1 MKKTLLTTVKTST
14 ILIGGALVAQ
24 AALAS
29 GYHFGTQSVSSQA
42 TANSSAAEAADP
54 STLFYNP
61 AGLTKLEGTQATVNV
76 NLVAPSVKYSGASAE
91 YPAVP
96 LSATS
101 VFPKQPVE
109 GKTSGSIDPGVTV
122 VPHMYASHKLND
134 QIALGLGVY
143 VPFGSG
149 TEYDQDSVLRYNLN
163 KLGLQ
168 TMALQPTVAFKLN
181 DQHSFAVGL
190 VAQHTK
196 AELRQFANFG
206 PAVARGLKAQTDAAA
221 ANGVTAQNVGALL
234 QQANNGIT
242 QLNQG
247 IAATQA
253 AGGNPAALQAQL
265 ATVTTQR
272 NQLAQAQ
279 AAYGALGNA
288 TAKSPVGNGAAD
300 GYAKVE
306 GGDWGFG
313 YNLAWLWDI
322 NDSARVGV
330 NYRSKISHN
339 LKGDAEWI
347 LNGDA
352 FQNAAL
358 GGAIQ
363 QNIRDRGYKEKEDA
377 SVKITT
383 PESLSVHGMYKINPQ
398 WNVFGDVTWTRH
410 SRFNKAELIY
420 SNPKDVTDPT
430 GTSPTGADKSDR
442 TILSP
447 NWRNTYKVSLGAS
460 YQVSEPLQLRFG
472 WAYDQSPVKSSNDR
486 MSTLPDANRMWFSV
500 GGKYDI
506 NKNNSINVAYSY
518 LNIQNSKANVNGFC
532 GANELGAGSQP
543 CVSSR
548 TNGTANFKS
557 HAHIL
562 GLQYTYKF

>member
-14 ILIGGALVAQ
+14 VLIGGALMAQ
-24 AALAS
+24 AAWAS

-61 AGLTKLEGTQATVNV
+61 AGLTKLEGTQATINV

-96 LSATS
+96 LNATTT
-101 VFPKQPVE
+101 FPKQAVE
-109 GKTSGSIDPGVTV
+109 GKTSGSIEPSSITV

-134 QIALGLGVY
+134 KISLGLGVY

-163 KLGLQ
+163 KLGLE

-181 DQHSFAVGL
+181 DHHSFAVGL

-206 PAVARGLKAQTDAAA
+206 PAVKRGLTAKKAEVDTQAATALPKLAAGIAAVEAGIAQATANNAPASVIDSLKAQL
-221 ANGVTAQNVGALL
+221 VTLKT
-234 QQANNGIT
+234 QQATLVGT
-242 QLNQG
+242 QQALNS
-247 IAATQA
+247 
-253 AGGNPAALQAQL
+253 QL
-265 ATVTTQR
+265 T
-272 NQLAQAQ
+272 NMP
-279 AAYGALGNA
+279 G
-288 TAKSPVGNGAAD
+288 VGNGAAD

-306 GGDWGFG
+306 GDDWGFG

-339 LKGDAEWI
+339 LRGDAEWI
-347 LNGDA
+347 LSGDA

-358 GGAIQ
+358 GSTIQ
-363 QNIRDRGYKEKEDA
+363 QTIRDRGYKANEDA

-420 SNPKDVTDPT
+420 DNPKDVTDPT
-430 GTSPTGADKSDR
+430 TGGVTKSDR
-442 TILSP
+442 TILNP

-472 WAYDQSPVKSSNDR
+472 WAYDQSPVKSADYR

-532 GANELGAGSQP
+532 GANELGQGSQP

-548 TNGTANFKS
+548 TNGSADFKS

>member
-14 ILIGGALVAQ
+14 VLIGGALMAQ
-24 AALAS
+24 AAWAS

-61 AGLTKLEGTQATVNV
+61 AGLTKLEGTQATIHV

-96 LSATS
+96 LNATTT
-101 VFPKQPVE
+101 FPKQAVE
-109 GKTSGSIDPGVTV
+109 GKTSGSIEPSSITV

-134 QIALGLGVY
+134 KISLGLGVY

-163 KLGLQ
+163 KLGLE

-181 DQHSFAVGL
+181 DHHSFAVGL

-206 PAVARGLKAQTDAAA
+206 PAVKRGLTAKKAEVDTQAATALPKLAAGIAAVEAGIAQATANNAPASVIDSLKAQL
-221 ANGVTAQNVGALL
+221 VTLKT
-234 QQANNGIT
+234 QQATLVGT
-242 QLNQG
+242 QQALNS
-247 IAATQA
+247 
-253 AGGNPAALQAQL
+253 QL
-265 ATVTTQR
+265 T
-272 NQLAQAQ
+272 NMP
-279 AAYGALGNA
+279 G
-288 TAKSPVGNGAAD
+288 VGNGAAD

-322 NDSARVGV
+322 NDSARMGV

-339 LKGDAEWI
+339 LRGDAEWI

-358 GGAIQ
+358 GSTIQ
-363 QNIRDRGYKEKEDA
+363 QTIRDRGYKANEDA

-420 SNPKDVTDPT
+420 DNPKDVTDPT
-430 GTSPTGADKSDR
+430 TGGVTKSDR
-442 TILSP
+442 TILNP

-472 WAYDQSPVKSSNDR
+472 WAYDQSPVKSADYR

-532 GANELGAGSQP
+532 GANELGQGSQP

-548 TNGTANFKS
+548 TNGSADFKS

>member
-14 ILIGGALVAQ
+14 VLIGGALMAQ
-24 AALAS
+24 AAWAS

-61 AGLTKLEGTQATVNV
+61 AGLTKLEGTQATINV

-96 LSATS
+96 LNATTT
-101 VFPKQPVE
+101 FPKQAVE
-109 GKTSGSIDPGVTV
+109 GKTSGSIEPSSITV

-134 QIALGLGVY
+134 KISLGLGVY

-163 KLGLQ
+163 KLGLE

-181 DQHSFAVGL
+181 DHHSFAVGL

-206 PAVARGLKAQTDAAA
+206 PAVKRGLTAKKAEVDTQAATALPKLAAGIAAVEAGIAQATANNAPASVIDSLKAQL
-221 ANGVTAQNVGALL
+221 VTLKT
-234 QQANNGIT
+234 QQATLVGT
-242 QLNQG
+242 QQALNS
-247 IAATQA
+247 
-253 AGGNPAALQAQL
+253 QL
-265 ATVTTQR
+265 T
-272 NQLAQAQ
+272 NMP
-279 AAYGALGNA
+279 G
-288 TAKSPVGNGAAD
+288 VGNGAAD

-306 GGDWGFG
+306 GDDWGFG

-339 LKGDAEWI
+339 LRGDAEWI
-347 LNGDA
+347 LSGDA

-358 GGAIQ
+358 GSAIQ
-363 QNIRDRGYKEKEDA
+363 QTIRDRGYKAKEDA

-410 SRFNKAELIY
+410 SRFNKAELVY
-420 SNPKDVTDPT
+420 DNPKDVTDPT
-430 GTSPTGADKSDR
+430 TGNATGTKSDR
-442 TILSP
+442 TILNP

-472 WAYDQSPVKSSNDR
+472 WAYDQSPVKSADYR

-518 LNIQNSKANVNGFC
+518 LNIQNSKANVNGWC
-532 GANELGAGSQP
+532 GANEVGPGSKP
-543 CVSSR
+543 CTTSR
-548 TNGTANFKS
+548 TNGSANFKS

-562 GLQYTYKF
+562 GVQYTYKF

>member
-14 ILIGGALVAQ
+14 VLIGGALMAQ
-24 AALAS
+24 AAWAS

-96 LSATS
+96 LSATTT
-101 VFPKQPVE
+101 FPKQAVA
-109 GKTSGSIDPGVTV
+109 GKTSGSIEPSGVTV

-134 QIALGLGVY
+134 QISLGLGVY

-181 DQHSFAVGL
+181 DHHSFAVGL

-206 PAVARGLKAQTDAAA
+206 PAVARGLKTQTDAAA
-221 ANGVTAQNVGALL
+221 ANGITPQTVGPAL
-234 QQANNGIT
+234 QQANNGIN
-242 QLNQG
+242 QLNQA

-253 AGGNPAALQAQL
+253 AGGDTTALQAQL
-265 ATVTTQR
+265 ATVTGQR
-272 NQLAQAQ
+272 NQLVLAQ
-279 AAYGALGNA
+279 AAYGALGSA

-322 NDSARVGV
+322 NDSARMGV

-339 LKGDAEWI
+339 LRGDAEWI

-358 GGAIQ
+358 GSTIQ
-363 QNIRDRGYKEKEDA
+363 QTIRDRGYKANEDA

-420 SNPKDVTDPT
+420 DNPKDVTDPT
-430 GTSPTGADKSDR
+430 TGGVTKSDR
-442 TILSP
+442 TILNP

-472 WAYDQSPVKSSNDR
+472 WAYDQSPVKSADYR

-532 GANELGAGSQP
+532 GANELGQGSQP

-548 TNGTANFKS
+548 TNGSADFKS

>member
-14 ILIGGALVAQ
+14 VLIGGALMAQ
-24 AALAS
+24 AAWAS

-61 AGLTKLEGTQATVNV
+61 AGLTKLEGTQATINV

-96 LSATS
+96 LNATTT
-101 VFPKQPVE
+101 FPKQAVE
-109 GKTSGSIDPGVTV
+109 GKTSGSIEPSSITV

-134 QIALGLGVY
+134 KISLGLGVY

-163 KLGLQ
+163 KLGLE

-181 DQHSFAVGL
+181 DHHSFAVGL

-206 PAVARGLKAQTDAAA
+206 PAVKRGLTAKKAEVDTQAATALPKLAAGIAAVEAGIAQATANNAPASVIDSLKAQL
-221 ANGVTAQNVGALL
+221 VTLKT
-234 QQANNGIT
+234 QQATLVGT
-242 QLNQG
+242 QQALNS
-247 IAATQA
+247 
-253 AGGNPAALQAQL
+253 QL
-265 ATVTTQR
+265 T
-272 NQLAQAQ
+272 NMP
-279 AAYGALGNA
+279 G
-288 TAKSPVGNGAAD
+288 VGNGAAD

-322 NDSARVGV
+322 NDSARMGV

-339 LKGDAEWI
+339 LRGDAEWI

-358 GGAIQ
+358 GSTIQ
-363 QNIRDRGYKEKEDA
+363 QTIRDRGYKANEDA

-420 SNPKDVTDPT
+420 DNPKDVTDPT
-430 GTSPTGADKSDR
+430 TGGVTKSDR
-442 TILSP
+442 TILNP

-472 WAYDQSPVKSSNDR
+472 WAYDQSPVKSADYR

-532 GANELGAGSQP
+532 GANELGQGSQP

-548 TNGTANFKS
+548 TNGSADFKS